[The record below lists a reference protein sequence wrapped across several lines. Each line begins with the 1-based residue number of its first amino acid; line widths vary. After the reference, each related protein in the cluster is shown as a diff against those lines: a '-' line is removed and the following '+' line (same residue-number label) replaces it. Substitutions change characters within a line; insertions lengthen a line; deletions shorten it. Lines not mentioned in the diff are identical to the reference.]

1 MKRALFIISLLL
13 CFAVSLPVSAQQ
25 YDLTRETYKVNLKL
39 FPRYHVEN
47 GKKTYFLK
55 IQQNGLKDRFNE
67 AYLRTEFE
75 DAFEGWSETYD
86 DKEAFMT
93 ITFAAT
99 TVVFDQCDFKNNRT
113 EKETPEGIVIVNHY
127 FPTIK
132 YTFVLKCQFKC
143 SYEAFEWRPKTTTTQ
158 AANVYELKIDFPS
171 KEEAVN
177 YINENKA
184 SIQSD
189 IAGAAFKNFFK
200 DVKGLIE
207 ERFSD
212 SDGSEF
218 IPINYLLAEKCPYK
232 TAMKEIR
239 EGIKADMEAIK
250 TDEDVLKTSPN
261 IERWIERFQMIA
273 ADLDTGKPD
282 QKKAKEAMIKNL
294 AYLYYVLDDTETALK
309 YAQILKDTFN
319 SGDAPRIIRN
329 IRQLQSN
336 MEKFHK
342 TSRHY

>member
-1 MKRALFIISLLL
+1 MKRTIFIILFLL
-13 CFAVSLPVSAQQ
+13 CFSAWIPVNAQQ
-25 YDLTRETYKVNLKL
+25 YDLTRETYKVSMKM
-39 FPRYHVEN
+39 FPRYHVE
-47 GKKTYFLK
+47 KDKQTYFLK
-55 IQQNGLKDRFNE
+55 IQRNGVNDRFNE

-75 DAFEGWSETYD
+75 DAFEGWNETYD

-93 ITFAAT
+93 ITFSAS
-99 TVVFDQCDFKNNRT
+99 TVSFDQIDFKNTRV
-113 EKETPEGIVIVNHY
+113 EKDTLDGFVVINHFY
-127 FPTIK
+127 PMIK
-132 YTFVLKCQFKC
+132 YTFIIRCQFKC
-143 SYEAFEWRPKTTTTQ
+143 SYETFDWKPVVKTTQVT
-158 AANVYELKIDFPS
+158 NIYDMMVDFPS
-171 KEEAVN
+171 KEEAMN
-177 YINENKA
+177 YITENKP

-189 IAGAAFKNFFK
+189 IAGAAFKTFFR
-200 DVKGLIE
+200 DVKNLID
-207 ERFSD
+207 ERFLS
-212 SDGSEF
+212 SNGSEY

-239 EGIKADMEAIK
+239 EGIKVDMEAIK
-250 TDEDVLKTSPN
+250 NDESVLETSPN

-273 ADLDTGKPD
+273 ADLDTDKPD

-329 IRQLQSN
+329 IRQLQNN